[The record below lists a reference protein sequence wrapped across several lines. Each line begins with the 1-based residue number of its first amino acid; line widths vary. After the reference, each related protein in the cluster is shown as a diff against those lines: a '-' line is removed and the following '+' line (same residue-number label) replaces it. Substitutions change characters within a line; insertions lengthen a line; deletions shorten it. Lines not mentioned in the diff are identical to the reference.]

1 MTKSSSTKLCIHH
14 SLEDYFVR
22 KYPESEKNIKP
33 YYESAAN
40 MIGAIDEQ
48 CDAVVINKDAFD
60 NAVSSQDDLCN
71 GKVLLSDTI
80 LMTINNVVYASAV
93 SDRSS
98 VDLIDYINKMI
109 DAGLYTKEHKKYRNE
124 WSEKVVDIED
134 CFFSDKNEMGL
145 KELLSPIVLAISATL
160 VGLSIFFF
168 RKVTRLESKRRLG
181 FDLQDKD
188 ADNVLTETIRKMA
201 AYDMIKGKEGICKFF
216 LFVWHGDFDCY

>member
-40 MIGAIDEQ
+40 MIAAIDEQ

-60 NAVSSQDDLCN
+60 NAVSSQDNLCN

-93 SDRSS
+93 SVRSS
-98 VDLIDYINKMI
+98 ADLIDYINKMI
-109 DAGLYTKEHKKYRNE
+109 DAGFYTKEHKKYRDE
-124 WSEKVVDIED
+124 WSKDITSISN
-134 CFFSDKNEMGL
+134 CFFSDIDEDDKRPLGRRDL
-145 KELLSPIVLAISATL
+145 TSPIALAISATL
-160 VGLSIFFF
+160 VGLSMFIF

-181 FDLQDKD
+181 FDLQGKD
-188 ADNVLTETIRKMA
+188 ADYVLTETIRKMA
-201 AYDMIKGKEGICKFF
+201 AYDMIKGKTYAKL
-216 LFVWHGDFDCY
+216 LFSPCIWI